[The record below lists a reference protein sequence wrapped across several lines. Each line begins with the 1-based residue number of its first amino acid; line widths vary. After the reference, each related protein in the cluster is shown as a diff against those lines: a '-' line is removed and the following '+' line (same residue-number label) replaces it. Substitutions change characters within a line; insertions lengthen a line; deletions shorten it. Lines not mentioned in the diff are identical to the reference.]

1 MIVAHLIVSLL
12 SGGVPLVAI
21 LGVFTMVGVIVVCV
35 VVLTGPVYYNKHD
48 SNGILKQW
56 SAANKVAAVILLVL
70 FTAGF
75 GFVAYQI
82 LTAK

>member
-1 MIVAHLIVSLL
+1 MAAVPSLEL
-12 SGGVPLVAI
+12 LVE
-21 LGVFTMVGVIVVCV
+21 VIVVCV

-75 GFVAYQI
+75 GFVAFQI